1 MYNRE
6 RPSKNNLLAIKLSFQ
21 RLLCKKTLSNACFS
35 LPLPAPDQTDVLG
48 LTQQG
53 RWPDPGA
60 IGTIGSV
67 SDKSAVGV
75 DLCVTLC

>member
-1 MYNRE
+1 MLVFPYLFQ
-6 RPSKNNLLAIKLSFQ
+6 LLIK
-21 RLLCKKTLSNACFS
+21 
-35 LPLPAPDQTDVLG
+35 TDVLG

-60 IGTIGSV
+60 IGTSGRV

>member
-1 MYNRE
+1 M
-6 RPSKNNLLAIKLSFQ
+6 A
-21 RLLCKKTLSNACFS
+21 LSNACFS

-60 IGTIGSV
+60 IGTSSGV

-75 DLCVTLC
+75 DLCVTMC